1 MKRNGIQAKKWRK
14 YLKYLAFKLQ
24 NYQITCQLFVLREE
38 KSREI
43 SRPNLKEFR
52 NGETLVSKYI
62 VTKNPHRG
70 KKALKCLAKHGNA
83 KTSQMSPRATHKKG
97 RTNKDPA

>member
-38 KSREI
+38 NFREI

-52 NGETLVSKYI
+52 NGETLV
-62 VTKNPHRG
+62 
-70 KKALKCLAKHGNA
+70 
-83 KTSQMSPRATHKKG
+83 
-97 RTNKDPA
+97 

>member
-52 NGETLVSKYI
+52 NGETLVL
-62 VTKNPHRG
+62 VFRDF
-70 KKALKCLAKHGNA
+70 
-83 KTSQMSPRATHKKG
+83 KKG
-97 RTNKDPA
+97 TILKKQNQWCKAAFLLNVCERIWQESRQ